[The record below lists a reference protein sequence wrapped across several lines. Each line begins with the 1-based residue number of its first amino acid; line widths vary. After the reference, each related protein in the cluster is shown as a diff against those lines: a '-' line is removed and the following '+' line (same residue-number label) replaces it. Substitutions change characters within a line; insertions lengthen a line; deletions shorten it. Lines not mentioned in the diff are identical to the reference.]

1 MFPGGLEEGVEGDKL
16 VDGIRRFLGER
27 YVVCEQY
34 VVGSNMLMWAS
45 SVFLAGGKFLA
56 RAMSGLSR
64 FGVWFEQVRYGKR
77 NSGASRSKCIRAG
90 LSGVELV

>member
-1 MFPGGLEEGVEGDKL
+1 MFPGGLEEGVEGDDEL

-45 SVFLAGGKFLA
+45 SVFLAGRKVLA
-56 RAMSGLSR
+56 RAMGGLSR
-64 FGVWFEQVRYGKR
+64 F
-77 NSGASRSKCIRAG
+77 
-90 LSGVELV
+90 